1 MQQLPE
7 NFRNIYH
14 SVLVNI
20 SSIPEDI
27 DEQETCK
34 LKTKVAAMKLFIYLL
49 EYSMLPL
56 CLAMAKLVSPSSAAA
71 TAATLPAF
79 HTTTY
84 FMLLL
89 EQRCRYGT
97 GNVDNL
103 YPVNPSQHQSTSPFY
118 ICIETL
124 APLIVML
131 MSLFLID
138 KKDPIKDHLSQQA
151 MLIQFLAQALVSTT
165 IYTFKLQIYETDY
178 QPKRCRIDFFTS
190 NSKKLSEPL
199 YTTDQDQTKK
209 EDLDGEKC
217 SC

>member
-1 MQQLPE
+1 
-7 NFRNIYH
+7 
-14 SVLVNI
+14 
-20 SSIPEDI
+20 
-27 DEQETCK
+27 
-34 LKTKVAAMKLFIYLL
+34 
-49 EYSMLPL
+49 
-56 CLAMAKLVSPSSAAA
+56 
-71 TAATLPAF
+71 
-79 HTTTY
+79 
-84 FMLLL
+84 
-89 EQRCRYGT
+89 
-97 GNVDNL
+97 
-103 YPVNPSQHQSTSPFY
+103 
-118 ICIETL
+118 
-124 APLIVML
+124 ML

-178 QPKRCRIDFFTS
+178 QPKRCSIDFFTS